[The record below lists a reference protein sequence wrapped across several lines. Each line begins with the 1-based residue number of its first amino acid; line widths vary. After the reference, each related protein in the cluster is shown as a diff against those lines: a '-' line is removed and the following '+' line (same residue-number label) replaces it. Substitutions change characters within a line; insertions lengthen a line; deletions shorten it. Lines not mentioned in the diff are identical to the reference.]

1 MALQIKKAIGA
12 GIDKINIKLSPAHLG
27 KVEVRMEI
35 ARDGQLSA
43 TVLADRPETL
53 ELLQRDIRGL
63 ERALQE
69 GGLKTDSQSFNFN
82 LKDQAQQKVADQN
95 KNKDGHNTDTLEH
108 DEQKDSHNQ
117 ERIDGKYAGSYGSNL
132 ANNGGIDIRI

>member
-1 MALQIKKAIGA
+1 
-12 GIDKINIKLSPAHLG
+12 
-27 KVEVRMEI
+27 MEI

-53 ELLQRDIRGL
+53 ELLRRDIRGL

-82 LKDQAQQKVADQN
+82 LHLKQ
-95 KNKDGHNTDTLEH
+95 
-108 DEQKDSHNQ
+108 
-117 ERIDGKYAGSYGSNL
+117 
-132 ANNGGIDIRI
+132 